1 MIIKGKGKL
10 KWWMLIYGV
19 FMLIKIKNWKWG
31 MFLKYEEKGI
41 NKYLIIISI
50 L

>member
-19 FMLIKIKNWKWG
+19 FMLIKIKNWG